1 MAESKTVKTEMPV
14 DPMQERVTKY
24 VPKLPANE
32 QQNIYVNIN
41 GKGFN
46 IPRGKNVD
54 MPLPVWKIIER
65 ALKAEEKCEADVRDA
80 SVHHV

>member
-1 MAESKTVKTEMPV
+1 MAESKTVKTEMPA
-14 DPMQERVTKY
+14 DPMQIRVTKY

-54 MPLPVWKIIER
+54 MPLPVWEIIER
-65 ALKAEEKCEADVRDA
+65 ALNAEEKYDADVRDA
-80 SVHHV
+80 SVHSV

>member
-1 MAESKTVKTEMPV
+1 MAEAKTVKEEKFA

-41 GKGFN
+41 GKGYN

-54 MPLPVWKIIER
+54 MPLPVWKIIDR
-65 ALKAEEKCEADVRDA
+65 ALKAEEKYDEGVRDA
-80 SVHHV
+80 SVHSV

>member
-1 MAESKTVKTEMPV
+1 MAEAKTVKVEKPV
-14 DPMQERVTKY
+14 DPMQERETMY
-24 VPKLPANE
+24 VPRLPVGE

-54 MPLPVWKIIER
+54 MPRPVADIIKR
-65 ALKAEEKCEADVRDA
+65 ALKAEQRYDEGVRDA
-80 SVHHV
+80 SVHSV